1 MPLALQRLYHPQPKF
16 LGTKPPGKIHT
27 IDESSGVFDSD
38 SSVEIN
44 PCDKLGGAISSEDK
58 SGRRSAALFAVSN
71 ENLTSVSP
79 EYCRGLS

>member
-27 IDESSGVFDSD
+27 IDESSGVFNSD
-38 SSVEIN
+38 SSLEIN
-44 PCDKLGGAISSEDK
+44 PCDKLGEGVISSEDK
-58 SGRRSAALFAVSN
+58 SGRMGATLFAVSN

-79 EYCRGLS
+79 EYC